1 MTPRITFLGA
11 AQTVTGSRHLLEIDG
26 KRILVD
32 AGLFQGPRALREK
45 NWQPFPVDPQDLD
58 AIVVTH
64 AHTDHIGYLPRLVRQ
79 GYRGPIYA
87 TPGTLGIARIS
98 LPDGGRIQEE
108 DARYANKHRLSRH
121 DPAEPLYTEADAYAC
136 LKQFETVRYRTL
148 HRLPGGAQFQFFP
161 AGHILGSAFA
171 EIYFPSGERILMSGD
186 LGRYDTP
193 IITDPTPMDFAEYLV
208 LESTYG
214 DRLHGDEVA
223 SDRLAELLTA
233 AYHDSRVVL
242 VPSFAIGRTQE
253 LLYLLSGLQ
262 REGRIPRIPIF
273 VDSPMAT
280 TATQLYDRTVEDHDV
295 DMRNLEE
302 VDGKSPLQPDHLEFV
317 RDTNASKA
325 LNRRPGP
332 MVIISGSG
340 MLTGGRVVHHLK
352 QRLSDPKTLLLFTGY
367 QGQGTMG
374 RDLLDGAE
382 EVTIHGQ
389 PIEVRAHIERLTS
402 LSAHADYSE
411 ILTWLSHFTQPPKRT
426 FLVHGEPEAQ
436 ESLRDKIVA
445 QYGWDVAIPHEGQ
458 TFRLGEG

>member
-11 AQTVTGSRHLLEIDG
+11 AQTVTGSRHLLEVEG

-32 AGLFQGPRALREK
+32 AGLFQGPRSLREK
-45 NWQPFPVDPQDLD
+45 NWQPFPIDPAEID
-58 AIVVTH
+58 AIVITH
-64 AHTDHIGYLPRLVRQ
+64 AHTDHIGYLPRLVRL

-87 TPGTLGIARIS
+87 TPGTIGISRIS

-108 DARYANKHRLSRH
+108 DARYANKHRTSRH
-121 DPAEPLYTEADAYAC
+121 LPAEPLYTEGDAYAC
-136 LKQFETVRYRTL
+136 LKQFVPVRYGAM
-148 HRLPGGAQFQFFP
+148 HPLPGGARFQYLP

-171 EIYFPSGERILMSGD
+171 EIYFPNGERILMSGD
-186 LGRYDTP
+186 LGRYNTP
-193 IITDPTPMDFAEYLV
+193 IITDPTPVDHAEYLV

-223 SDRLAELLTA
+223 ADRLAEILTE
-233 AYHDSRVVL
+233 AYHNSRVVI

-253 LLYLLSGLQ
+253 LLYIISGLQ
-262 REGRIPRIPIF
+262 RDNRIPRIPIF

-295 DMRNLEE
+295 DMRHLES
-302 VDGKSPLQPDHLEFV
+302 VNGKSPLQPEHLEFV
-317 RDTNASKA
+317 RDANASKA

-340 MLTGGRVVHHLK
+340 MITGGRVVHHLK
-352 QRLSDPKTLLLFTGY
+352 QRLGDPKTLLLFTGY

-374 RDLLDGAE
+374 RDLLEGAT

-389 PIEVRAHIERLTS
+389 PIEVRAQIERLTS
-402 LSAHADYSE
+402 LSAHADYGE
-411 ILTWLSHFTQPPKRT
+411 ILRWLGNFKTPPRRT
-426 FLVHGEPEAQ
+426 FLVHGEPDAQ
-436 ESLRDKIVA
+436 ESLRSKIVA
-445 QYGWDVAIPHEGQ
+445 EFGWEVIIPHEGD
-458 TFRLGEG
+458 TAEL